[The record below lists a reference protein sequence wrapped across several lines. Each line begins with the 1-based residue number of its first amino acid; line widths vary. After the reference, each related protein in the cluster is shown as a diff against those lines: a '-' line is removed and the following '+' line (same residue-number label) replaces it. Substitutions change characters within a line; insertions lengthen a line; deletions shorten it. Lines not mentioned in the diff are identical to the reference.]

1 MNDSKIDEK
10 AASTKNNDTSPVPV
24 TPQSPSEPLKPVGKP
39 GVAKLNLDRTMRAL
53 MESYIGR
60 IPENQRVASVRI
72 AWQELWSRASR
83 YLQKDDLMQ
92 VGDAFVY
99 AAEAHAKQVRY
110 SGDPYIVH
118 SLGAASVLSDMQL
131 DVQTL
136 IAALLHDVIEDTEIN
151 EDEIAARFGTD
162 VATLVDG
169 VTKLGKLPFKNVVDY
184 QAENLRKM
192 FLVMAKDIRVVLI
205 KLADR
210 MHNMSTIQAHK
221 REKQLSIARETL
233 EIYAPLAHRLGIYH
247 IKREL
252 EDLSFKVIDPETYY
266 DIRRRVRKKMPES
279 ENVIKKGMEILSERL
294 KEEGITA
301 QISGRPKHYYS
312 IYEKMNRKN
321 LALDQIYDLLALRV
335 IVGTL
340 AECYQVLGLVH
351 TLWKPIPG
359 QFDDYIANPKGNMY
373 QSLHSTVVGPDG
385 EPLEV
390 QIRTWEMHR
399 LAEYGIAAHWQYKEK
414 GQKSRKDDMERGL
427 TWIRQALEGQSEG
440 TEPSEFLDHIK
451 TDVLTT
457 EVFVFTPQGKVIS
470 MPNGSTPIDFAYA
483 VHTEVGHKCVG
494 AQVNGRIVPM
504 DYELQNGDIV
514 RILTSPQGKPSRD
527 WLKIA
532 KSNRTRNKIRTYF
545 RQVDR
550 AEREDKL
557 ERGRELLDREI
568 QRRYSGEGKTVDSFT
583 SNLSHIS
590 NDLGYSGVEDLLVS
604 IGNGHQTA
612 AGVMSRVDNKAVKD
626 APEAAKARPKQTKE
640 VDSVI
645 TVEGADGVL
654 VSLAM
659 CCCPIPGDKI
669 TGVVTQTRG
678 ITIHRNDCTNLERM
692 ADDKK
697 VPVMWGEKRDIRYTA
712 RIKVEA
718 ADRVG
723 VFADLGQAIS
733 QTDGQ
738 IVNIRGNVVNGTR
751 SRFVIEI
758 QVWDLEHLYRII
770 ARINLVKGMIEI
782 MRG

>member
-1 MNDSKIDEK
+1 MNEAGHHEGGAI
-10 AASTKNNDTSPVPV
+10 NQV
-24 TPQSPSEPLKPVGKP
+24 QSPAALKFNV
-39 GVAKLNLDRTMRAL
+39 DRAMRAL

-60 IPENQRVASVRI
+60 IPEEQRVSSVRI

-83 YLQKDDLMQ
+83 YLQKEDLMQ
-92 VGDAFVY
+92 MGDAFVF
-99 AAEAHAKQVRY
+99 AAEAHARQKRY

-118 SLGAASVLSDMQL
+118 TLGAASVLSDMQL

-136 IAALLHDVIEDTEIN
+136 VAALLHDVIEDTEV
-151 EDEIAARFGTD
+151 EERTLAERFGKD
-162 VATLVDG
+162 VMTLVDG
-169 VTKLGKLPFKNVVDY
+169 VTKLGKLSFKNVVDY

-210 MHNMSTIQAHK
+210 LHNMTTIQAHR
-221 REKQLSIARETL
+221 REKQIAIAQETL

-252 EDLSFKVIDPETYY
+252 EDLSFKVIDPEMYY

-279 ENVIKKGMEILSERL
+279 ESVLKKGMEILTERL
-294 KEEGITA
+294 REEGVTA

-321 LALDQIYDLLALRV
+321 LSLDQIYDLLALRV

-340 AECYQVLGLVH
+340 AECYQVLGVVH
-351 TLWKPIPG
+351 AVWKPIPG

-373 QSLHSTVVGPDG
+373 QSLHSTVVGPSG

-414 GQKSRKDDMERGL
+414 KASASELDRKL
-427 TWIRQALEGQSEG
+427 AWVRQALDGQYESS
-440 TEPSEFLDHIK
+440 EPSEFLDHIK

-457 EVFVFTPQGKVIS
+457 EIFVFTPQGKVIS
-470 MPNGSTPIDFAYA
+470 VPNGSTPIDFAYA

-504 DYELQNGDIV
+504 DYTLQNGDIV

-532 KSNRTRNKIRTYF
+532 KANRTRNKIRAYF
-545 RQVDR
+545 RQIDR
-550 AEREDKL
+550 ADREERI
-557 ERGRELLDREI
+557 ERGRELLEREI
-568 QRRYSGEGKTVDSFT
+568 KRRYPEGGYTVDSF
-583 SNLSHIS
+583 SPQMSQVS
-590 NDLGYSGVEDLLVS
+590 NDLGYAGVEDLIVS
-604 IGNGHQTA
+604 VGNAHQTA
-612 AGVMSRVDNKAVKD
+612 SGVMSRVDALKTQKD
-626 APEAAKARPKQTKE
+626 QPAGGIAKKPAKKITKE
-640 VDSVI
+640 VDSVVE
-645 TVEGADGVL
+645 VEGADGVL

-659 CCCPIPGDKI
+659 CCFPVPGDKI
-669 TGVVTQTRG
+669 VGAVTQSRG
-678 ITIHRNDCTNLERM
+678 ITVHRSDCVNLERTPEE
-692 ADDKK
+692 KH
-697 VPVMWGEKRDIRYTA
+697 VPVRWGKKRDIRYTA
-712 RIKVEA
+712 RIRVEA

-733 QTDGQ
+733 QTDGL

-751 SRFVIEI
+751 SRFVIEL

-770 ARINLVKGMIEI
+770 ARINTIKGMIEI